1 MNVEVKRADSLRA
14 GHHQVEFFVVYLR
27 NAKIIRKKLKKKR
40 RLLFASAYLTV
51 AVYIDLVNEAL
62 DLLNTLHLKT
72 SAEIYV

>member
-1 MNVEVKRADSLRA
+1 MNVEVNRADSLRA
-14 GHHQVEFFVVYLR
+14 GHHKVEFFVVYLK
-27 NAKIIRKKLKKKR
+27 NSKITGEKLEKKR
-40 RLLFASAYLTV
+40 RHLFTASYLAV